1 MSRVGTADRHWGV
14 VLPVKR
20 LGSAKSR
27 LSTRPA
33 AQRRALALAFALDVV
48 AACAATSPAVLLV
61 VTDDAEVG
69 GAAADLGASVLADEP
84 GSGLVPAFLLGAEE
98 VARAAPEAH
107 LALLVADLP
116 ALRAVD
122 LTTAFAHAAQH
133 ERAFVADVAGTGTT
147 LLTARPGVAPGPRF
161 GSRSRAAHARSGAV
175 ELRDTGLV
183 RLRCDVDTEVDLWHA
198 TTLGLG
204 PHTAAALAAPT
215 TPAG

>member
-1 MSRVGTADRHWGV
+1 MSQVGTSERRWGV

-48 AACAATSPAVLLV
+48 AACAATSPAALVV
-61 VTDDAEVG
+61 VTDDDEVG
-69 GAAADLGASVLADEP
+69 TAAAELGASVLADEA
-84 GSGLVPAFLLGAEE
+84 GSGLVPAFLTGAAE
-98 VARAAPEAH
+98 VSRLAPDAD

-116 ALRAVD
+116 ALRPID
-122 LTTAFAHAAQH
+122 LTTALAHAARH
-133 ERAFVADVAGTGTT
+133 DRAFVADVAGTGST
-147 LLTARPGVAPGPRF
+147 LLTARSGVAPDPHF
-161 GSRSRAAHARSGAV
+161 GRRSRAAHARSGAV
-175 ELRDTGLV
+175 ELRDPQLV

-204 PHTAAALAAPT
+204 PHTAAALAAT
-215 TPAG
+215 TASAG